1 MILDIL
7 TALFMVSSLF
17 LIFLMIAEW
26 RRDVLH
32 GHYVAGSTGRNNL
45 RLRPIGRDEFAVIEN
60 GHSIGRIIF
69 AGEASNPLWL
79 WDITFP
85 GHNASGTALSLAEAK
100 LKFQRVWTKRKAG
113 PSEPR

>member
-69 AGEASNPLWL
+69 AGEASIRSGCGILPFQGTMLPARPL
-79 WDITFP
+79 
-85 GHNASGTALSLAEAK
+85 ALRR
-100 LKFQRVWTKRKAG
+100 QN
-113 PSEPR
+113 